1 MGNLVANQAINKK
14 ESGIFSKLYFGGKHQ
29 FCHNRSFIWHHW
41 LAAENWPQLWQTKT
55 FEVCF
60 FEALHQIKIS
70 DFRQNK
76 SRFSKY
82 EEKSKNWAAVLLPT
96 SLFLKFWCGH
106 ETWSWDLKFS
116 TLHIF
121 DQVQRNPP
129 HHHHYPLFIS
139 EGLTSSFV
147 VTVTLVEVR
156 FSIPSI
162 FLIVLRNWNKN
173 MNYSKRCR
181 RLTYLGRHDAVQDE
195 IRGTVTEGKQVHRL
209 GYIEIYIY
217 WYIKL
222 LCGGCLPLPVGSST
236 PWRTVGQGLL
246 IASQGFPENP
256 LFIYIEEKLKVD
268 IHPTL
273 PSSVTIY
280 QKCRENLT

>member
-1 MGNLVANQAINKK
+1 MKLGPGIWNFQPSISLTRFK
-14 ESGIFSKLYFGGKHQ
+14 E
-29 FCHNRSFIWHHW
+29 
-41 LAAENWPQLWQTKT
+41 
-55 FEVCF
+55 
-60 FEALHQIKIS
+60 
-70 DFRQNK
+70 
-76 SRFSKY
+76 
-82 EEKSKNWAAVLLPT
+82 T
-96 SLFLKFWCGH
+96 S
-106 ETWSWDLKFS
+106 TPS
-116 TLHIF
+116 
-121 DQVQRNPP
+121 
-129 HHHHYPLFIS
+129 HHHHHPLLIL

-162 FLIVLRNWNKN
+162 FLIVLRNWNKK

-181 RLTYLGRHDAVQDE
+181 MLTYLGRHDAVQDE

-209 GYIEIYIY
+209 GYIEIYFNIYIY

-246 IASQGFPENP
+246 IASQEFPENP
-256 LFIYIEEKLKVD
+256 LFIWIEEKLKVD

-273 PSSVTIY
+273 PSSVPIY
-280 QKCRENLT
+280 KMCREN

>member
-1 MGNLVANQAINKK
+1 MPLSTISLWGNLVANQAINKK
-14 ESGIFSKLYFGGKHQ
+14 ESGIFSKLYFWGKHQ

-41 LAAENWPQLWQTKT
+41 LAAENWPQLWQTTT
-55 FEVCF
+55 FEVWF

-70 DFRQNK
+70 DFRQKK
-76 SRFSKY
+76 SRLSRY

-116 TLHIF
+116 TLHPF
-121 DQVQRNPP
+121 DQAQKNVYPPP
-129 HHHHYPLFIS
+129 HHHHHPLFIL

-162 FLIVLRNWNKN
+162 FLIVLRNWNKK

-181 RLTYLGRHDAVQDE
+181 MLTYLGRHDAVQDE

-209 GYIEIYIY
+209 GYMKYISIYIY

-246 IASQGFPENP
+246 IASQEFPENP
-256 LFIYIEEKLKVD
+256 LFI
-268 IHPTL
+268 
-273 PSSVTIY
+273 
-280 QKCRENLT
+280 

>member
-1 MGNLVANQAINKK
+1 MKLGPGIWNFQPSISLTRFK
-14 ESGIFSKLYFGGKHQ
+14 ETSIPPITTTTHF
-29 FCHNRSFIWHHW
+29 FI
-41 LAAENWPQLWQTKT
+41 L
-55 FEVCF
+55 
-60 FEALHQIKIS
+60 
-70 DFRQNK
+70 
-76 SRFSKY
+76 
-82 EEKSKNWAAVLLPT
+82 
-96 SLFLKFWCGH
+96 
-106 ETWSWDLKFS
+106 
-116 TLHIF
+116 
-121 DQVQRNPP
+121 
-129 HHHHYPLFIS
+129 

-162 FLIVLRNWNKN
+162 FLIVLRNWNKK

-209 GYIEIYIY
+209 GYIEIYFNKYIY

-280 QKCRENLT
+280 QMCWEN